1 MILNDDKS
9 KMRFGNNPHS
19 VTPQTSIEGTPLKL
33 KLAIR
38 ANRAKRASVKVSLAP
53 VKGLSD

>member
-1 MILNDDKS
+1 MILNEDKS
-9 KMRFGNNPHS
+9 KMRFGNNQHI

-38 ANRAKRASVKVSLAP
+38 ANRAKRANVKVSLAP
-53 VKGLSD
+53 VKEVS